1 MPNFTTPQCLPNMKI
16 KDLFTEDVRKL
27 LSEDSLDAIQTAFE
41 NKLKGSID
49 LALEAQ
55 DTLYADQLKTL
66 VSTIDK
72 DHTKK
77 MKKLVEA
84 VDRGNAQKLVKVV
97 NKYERDSLV
106 ESKKFKAQIVNTISA
121 YLDEFLNESISV
133 DDLRQAVDNK
143 TAYNVLEG
151 LRTALSVDSALMKES
166 VKEAVMDGKNKLVE
180 KETKL
185 TDLSAKYNTLM
196 EENESLKKNMFLES
210 KLSGFNSDK
219 KTFLKK
225 AFTDKPLTYIQ
236 ENMDYAIRLF
246 DKKEKEKLVSI
257 REEAISQRKVKPD
270 FVKTEKVITENVN
283 TNIADGNSLYVDE
296 LKKVFGGKR

>member
-1 MPNFTTPQCLPNMKI
+1 MKI

-41 NKLKGSID
+41 NKLKVSID

-106 ESKKFKAQIVNTISA
+106 ESKKFKAQIVNTMSA
-121 YLDEFLNESISV
+121 YLDEFLLESISV
-133 DDLRQAVDNK
+133 DDLKQAVDNK
-143 TAYNVLEG
+143 TAYSVLEG
-151 LRTALSVDSALMKES
+151 LRKALSVDSVLMKES

-185 TDLSAKYNTLM
+185 NDLSTRYNTL
-196 EENESLKKNMFLES
+196 EKENESLKKNMFLES
-210 KLSGFNSDK
+210 KVAGFNSDK
-219 KTFLKK
+219 KSFLKK
-225 AFTDKPLTYIQ
+225 AFTDKPLAYIQ

-283 TNIADGNSLYVDE
+283 NDIADGNSLYVDE

>member
-1 MPNFTTPQCLPNMKI
+1 MKI

>member
-1 MPNFTTPQCLPNMKI
+1 MKI

-41 NKLKGSID
+41 NKLKVSID

-106 ESKKFKAQIVNTISA
+106 ESKKFKAQIVNTMSA
-121 YLDEFLNESISV
+121 YLDEFLLESISV
-133 DDLRQAVDNK
+133 DDLKQAVDNK
-143 TAYNVLEG
+143 TAYSVLEG
-151 LRTALSVDSALMKES
+151 LRKALSVDSVLMKES

-185 TDLSAKYNTLM
+185 NDLSTRYNTL
-196 EENESLKKNMFLES
+196 EKENESLKKNMFLES
-210 KLSGFNSDK
+210 KVSGFNSDK
-219 KTFLKK
+219 KAFLKK
-225 AFTDKPLTYIQ
+225 AFTDKPLAYIQ

-246 DKKEKEKLVSI
+246 DKKEKEKLVTI

-283 TNIADGNSLYVDE
+283 NDIEDGNSLYVDE